1 MKRMVSD
8 FLSSLNEQQKLAALH
23 GDGPAMVLAGAGSGK
38 TRVLT
43 TRVAYLMAEKHID
56 PSAILLVTFTNK
68 AAGEMT
74 ERVRLTTGKKLQFS
88 GTFHKLCA
96 KILRVDGHYI
106 DIPVNFVIYDGED
119 QIDLIKKIFKDLG
132 VSIKEISPRLI
143 HGMISDAKNEMLSPT
158 DYRGFAR
165 GKYQELTAKVYERY
179 EKKLKENHA
188 VDFDN
193 LLNKTVEL
201 FQKYPDVLKKYQNKF
216 DHVLVDEYQD
226 VNKAQYLLTKMFAS
240 PENNLFVVG
249 DFSQAIY
256 AFRGA
261 DYRNM
266 LLLKHDFPHIV
277 EYKLERNYRSTQSIL
292 DAATAVIS
300 NNTTHPVLALWT
312 NKTSEEKIMLFEAES
327 DREETAFV
335 ILQIQEAMRH
345 YDLMDIAVLY
355 RTNAQSRA
363 IEDSA
368 IRAGIPYRLVG
379 GVRFYARKEIKDVL
393 AYIRLFANRNDEVS
407 RGRIEKLGKRK
418 LDAFLMWLDTIEKE
432 KSAPQ
437 VPLDVLDVV
446 IEVTKYKE
454 LYDPKNEEDVARL
467 ENIQE
472 LRSVASEFS
481 TIDDLLENVALV
493 ENDTL
498 ADAST
503 AKPSQPA
510 MTLMSMH
517 AAKGLEFSVVFM
529 IGMEEGLFPHSRS
542 LLDKHQLEEERRL
555 CYVGITRAKE
565 KLYLTYTRRRLLY
578 GNITGS
584 IVSRFIAEIPDEILE
599 KRGSHAM
606 TEEHTSRKTRHRF
619 DEEQFDQFLSGE
631 IDADQLLG

>member
-1 MKRMVSD
+1 MSIIRKTNHHN
-8 FLSSLNEQQKLAALH
+8 FISLF
-23 GDGPAMVLAGAGSGK
+23 
-38 TRVLT
+38 
-43 TRVAYLMAEKHID
+43 YLLGYK
-56 PSAILLVTFTNK
+56 N
-68 AAGEMT
+68 
-74 ERVRLTTGKKLQFS
+74 
-88 GTFHKLCA
+88 
-96 KILRVDGHYI
+96 
-106 DIPVNFVIYDGED
+106 NFVIYDDDD
-119 QIDLIKKIFKDLG
+119 QIDLVKKIFKDLG
-132 VSIKEISPRLI
+132 VSAKETNPRLI

-158 DYRGFAR
+158 DYWGFAR

-201 FQKYPDVLKKYQNKF
+201 FQKHPDVLKKYQNQF

-226 VNKAQYLLTKMFAS
+226 VNKAQYLLTKMLAA

-266 LLLKHDFPHIV
+266 LLLKHDFPNIV

-312 NKTSEEKIMLFEAES
+312 NKTSAEKIVLFEAES

-335 ILQIQEAMRH
+335 ILQIQEAMRN
-345 YDLMDIAVLY
+345 YDLTDIAVLY

-393 AYIRLFANRNDEVS
+393 AYIRLFANKNDEVAL
-407 RGRIEKLGKRK
+407 GRIEKLGKRK
-418 LDAFLMWLDTIEKE
+418 LDAYLLWLDTITKG

-437 VPLDVLDVV
+437 VPLDILDVI
-446 IEVTKYKE
+446 IEVTKYKD

-498 ADAST
+498 ADTST

-510 MTLMSMH
+510 VTLMSMH

-529 IGMEEGLFPHSRS
+529 VGMEEGLFPHSRS

-578 GNITGS
+578 GNVTGS

-599 KRGSHAM
+599 KRGSSIM
-606 TEEHTSRKTRHRF
+606 TEEHTRHKTHHRF

>member
-1 MKRMVSD
+1 MKRMID
-8 FLSSLNEQQKLAALH
+8 ELLSVLNEQQKLAALH

-43 TRVAYLMAEKHID
+43 TRVAYLMAEKHTD
-56 PSAILLVTFTNK
+56 ASAILLVTFTNK
-68 AAGEMT
+68 AAAEMT
-74 ERVRLTTGKKLQFS
+74 ERVRKITGKRLQFS

-96 KILRVDGHYI
+96 KILRVDGHWI
-106 DIPVNFVIYDGED
+106 GIPQNFVIYDDDD
-119 QIDLIKKIFKDLG
+119 QIDLIKNIYKDLG
-132 VSIKEISPRLI
+132 ISAKENNPRVILS
-143 HGMISDAKNEMLSPT
+143 MISDAKTEMISPSE
-158 DYRGFAR
+158 YWNVAR

-193 LLNKTVEL
+193 LLNKCVEL
-201 FQKYPDVLKKYQNKF
+201 FQLEPAVLKKYQNLF

-226 VNKAQYLLTKMFAS
+226 VNKAQYLLTKMLAA

-256 AFRGA
+256 GWRGA

-266 LLLKHDFPHIV
+266 LLLKHDFPHIE
-277 EYKLERNYRSTQSIL
+277 EYKLERNYRSTQNIL

-312 NKTSEEKIMLFEAES
+312 DKTSVNKLVLYEAES

-335 ILQIQEAMRH
+335 IQQIQQAMRSH
-345 YDLMDIAVLY
+345 DLSEIAVLY

-363 IEDSA
+363 IEDSC

-393 AYIRLFANRNDEVS
+393 AYMRIFVNKEDEIAL
-407 RGRIEKLGKRK
+407 GRIEKLGKRK
-418 LDAFLMWLDTIEKE
+418 KDAFLMWLEKE
-432 KSAPQ
+432 KHLPE
-437 VPLDVLDVV
+437 VPLEVLDT
-446 IEVTKYKE
+446 IMEVTKYKE
-454 LYDPKNEEDVARL
+454 LYDPKNEEDIARL

-481 TIDDLLENVALV
+481 TLQELLENVALV
-493 ENDTL
+493 ENDQL
-498 ADAST
+498 ADATTT
-503 AKPSQPA
+503 AKNANQA
-510 MTLMSMH
+510 AVTLMSMH

-542 LLDKHQLEEERRL
+542 LLDKRQLEEERRL

-578 GNITGS
+578 GNVTGS
-584 IVSRFIAEIPDEILE
+584 IVSRFIAEIPTHILE
-599 KRGSHAM
+599 
-606 TEEHTSRKTRHRF
+606 RHGGHVSMEPSERRIVHMF
-619 DEEQFDQFLSGE
+619 DEEQFGQFLSGE
-631 IDADQLLG
+631 IDVDQLLG

>member
-1 MKRMVSD
+1 M
-8 FLSSLNEQQKLAALH
+8 
-23 GDGPAMVLAGAGSGK
+23 
-38 TRVLT
+38 
-43 TRVAYLMAEKHID
+43 
-56 PSAILLVTFTNK
+56 
-68 AAGEMT
+68 
-74 ERVRLTTGKKLQFS
+74 
-88 GTFHKLCA
+88 
-96 KILRVDGHYI
+96 
-106 DIPVNFVIYDGED
+106 
-119 QIDLIKKIFKDLG
+119 
-132 VSIKEISPRLI
+132 
-143 HGMISDAKNEMLSPT
+143 
-158 DYRGFAR
+158 
-165 GKYQELTAKVYERY
+165 
-179 EKKLKENHA
+179 
-188 VDFDN
+188 
-193 LLNKTVEL
+193 
-201 FQKYPDVLKKYQNKF
+201 
-216 DHVLVDEYQD
+216 LVDEYQD

-266 LLLKHDFPHIV
+266 LLLKHDFPHIM

-606 TEEHTSRKTRHRF
+606 TEEHIRHKTRHRF
-619 DEEQFDQFLSGE
+619 DEEQLDQFTH
-631 IDADQLLG
+631 DQLYEVHCET

>member
-1 MKRMVSD
+1 MVSD
-8 FLSSLNEQQKLAALH
+8 LLSSLNEQQKLAALH

-74 ERVRLTTGKKLQFS
+74 ERVRLTTGKRLQFS

-96 KILRVDGHYI
+96 KILRVDGHHI
-106 DIPVNFVIYDGED
+106 GIPINFVIYDDDD
-119 QIDLIKKIFKDLG
+119 QIDLVKKIFKDLG
-132 VSIKEISPRLI
+132 VSAKETNPRLI

-158 DYRGFAR
+158 DYWGFAR

-179 EKKLKENHA
+179 EKKLKQNHA

-201 FQKYPDVLKKYQNKF
+201 FQKHPDVLKKYQNQF
-216 DHVLVDEYQD
+216 DHVLEDEYQD
-226 VNKAQYLLTKMFAS
+226 VNKAQYLLTKMLAA

-266 LLLKHDFPHIV
+266 LLLKHDFPNIV

-312 NKTSEEKIMLFEAES
+312 NKTSAEKIVLFEAES

-335 ILQIQEAMRH
+335 ILQIQEAMRN
-345 YDLMDIAVLY
+345 YDLTDIAVLY

-393 AYIRLFANRNDEVS
+393 AYIRLFANKNDEVAL
-407 RGRIEKLGKRK
+407 GRIEKLGKRK
-418 LDAFLMWLDTIEKE
+418 LDAYLLWLDTITKG

-437 VPLDVLDVV
+437 VPLDILDVI
-446 IEVTKYKE
+446 IEVTKYKD

-498 ADAST
+498 ADTST

-510 MTLMSMH
+510 VTLMSMH

-529 IGMEEGLFPHSRS
+529 VGMEEGLFPHSRS

-578 GNITGS
+578 GNVTGS

-599 KRGSHAM
+599 KRGSSIM
-606 TEEHTSRKTRHRF
+606 TEEHTRHKTHHRF